1 MKNSIFLQQHKKA
14 VEDGKIKEPN
24 YLHFL
29 MNLVGLVVFPFVA
42 KPLLMGGNDLKT
54 ADFNQLMLERKRLIP
69 VWIKAMMK
77 AK

>member
-1 MKNSIFLQQHKKA
+1 
-14 VEDGKIKEPN
+14 
-24 YLHFL
+24 
-29 MNLVGLVVFPFVA
+29 
-42 KPLLMGGNDLKT
+42 MGGNDLKT